1 MAKKNVKPRGLG
13 RGLDALFADDE
24 SISFDAL
31 TEDLREVGVGELHPG
46 RFQPRRTIEDEQLA
60 ELAGSIREQ
69 GLISPII
76 VRPDNRDGGFEI
88 IAGERRWRAVRK
100 LGWDKVT
107 VIVKD
112 FDDKKTLAVA
122 LIENLQREDLNPIEE
137 ALGIERLIHEFEYTH
152 EEAARALGRSR
163 TATTNAL
170 RLLELTDEVRAM
182 VERSEL
188 SMGHARA
195 LLGVKG
201 ARQVELAKE
210 VLLKGL
216 SVRQTE
222 ELVRRAV
229 EGEPAKKQVV
239 IKTRDDLK
247 LEESL
252 ADTLGAVVKLKA
264 NKKGRGRIVIEFAN
278 LEQLQGIVEHI
289 QR

>member
-182 VERSEL
+182 VERGEL

>member
-170 RLLELTDEVRAM
+170 RLLELTDEVKAM
-182 VERSEL
+182 VERGEL

>member
-76 VRPDNRDGGFEI
+76 VRPDNRAGGFEI

-137 ALGIERLIHEFEYTH
+137 ALGIERLIGEFEYTH

-170 RLLELTDEVRAM
+170 RLLELTDEVKAM
-182 VERSEL
+182 VERGEL
-188 SMGHARA
+188 AMGHARA

-222 ELVRRAV
+222 ELVRRAL

-289 QR
+289 QH

>member
-170 RLLELTDEVRAM
+170 RLLELTDEVKAM
-182 VERSEL
+182 VERGEL

-229 EGEPAKKQVV
+229 EGEPA
-239 IKTRDDLK
+239 KTRDDLK

>member
-170 RLLELTDEVRAM
+170 RLLELTDEVKAM
-182 VERSEL
+182 VERGEL

-222 ELVRRAV
+222 ELVRRAI

>member
-1 MAKKNVKPRGLG
+1 MAKKNDKPRGLG

-76 VRPDNRDGGFEI
+76 VRPDNREGGFEI

-137 ALGIERLIHEFEYTH
+137 ALGIERLIGEFEYTH

-170 RLLELTDEVRAM
+170 RLLELTDEVKAM
-182 VERSEL
+182 VERGEL

-210 VLLKGL
+210 VLLKGF

-222 ELVRRAV
+222 ELVRRAL

>member
-170 RLLELTDEVRAM
+170 RLLELTDEVKAM
-182 VERSEL
+182 VERGEL

-195 LLGVKG
+195 LLGGKG

>member
-182 VERSEL
+182 VERGEL

-264 NKKGRGRIVIEFAN
+264 NKKGRGRIVIEFSN